1 MSLPTNEAYSRNAY
15 CALNLTSTVFFIIKV
30 QLITSQKRQ
39 EESTTVKP
47 NTESSMRQTLL
58 SDQLTHGGERKPPT

>member
-1 MSLPTNEAYSRNAY
+1 MNSYIFYFSIGNIYELEIKT
-15 CALNLTSTVFFIIKV
+15 LFFIIKV